1 MPYRQIH
8 LDFHTPP
15 QVTVGDRFDEAEFFA
30 TLEAAHV
37 NSLAAFAKCHHGL
50 SYFDTKV
57 GARHPGLA
65 FDLFGRIAAGARR
78 RGVELLAYFSLN
90 VDEAFAD
97 LHPEHVA
104 QFKGGAPV
112 DTQIL
117 QDGSELYWRWLCPNR
132 GDWLRS
138 FFFPHVEEC
147 LRAYPTDGVFI
158 DMAGYLPGSCHCPD
172 CLRLMRAQGL
182 DPDDEVAHNRFN
194 SATHDA
200 FARELRRRMDAIR
213 PGLRLEIGCY
223 CSFGDA
229 LHAKGVASEFYAE
242 TLPFQTGWFS
252 LPALGRYYRNSGL
265 PLVGVT
271 GRFLKN
277 WGDFGTVASPRQLK
291 YQLASQ
297 LLIGADSCV
306 GDHMRCDGRLEGA
319 VYDIIGE
326 AFRFIEPRQA
336 HCVGLRLAR
345 EAAIL
350 VPGGVDSGAHNACKQ
365 SGPTLFDS
373 LYGAAKLF
381 METHRQWTVVDPAMD
396 WGGVELLAV
405 LAAPATAAELA
416 RLAAFVASGGHL
428 LLDPAALRVA
438 PELRAAWFALAG
450 IAEARESEF
459 PGSFYV
465 VDDPALTAGV
475 PAMAHYVH
483 AAGLELVPAPG
494 AASLARQR
502 VSHFPRGRDHF
513 YGHFHGPDVADAGPA
528 ILVNGNVATLAQPLF
543 AAYLLTGYWAHRQ
556 LLDGLVRRAL
566 PRPLVSTDAPGLL
579 ELVLGEKDGRLVLQA
594 LPFVADRRHRY
605 SFESVNEA
613 VPIGPTRLDVRVPRP
628 CRRVWDPV
636 SGAELPSSCHD
647 GVVSFTLP
655 AVSEHT
661 LVALDCGNQP

>member
-15 QVTVGDRFDEAEFFA
+15 QVTVGDRFDEADFFA

-37 NSLAAFAKCHHGL
+37 NSIAVFAKCHHGL
-50 SYFDTKV
+50 SYFDTQV
-57 GARHPGLA
+57 GTRHPGLA
-65 FDLFGRIAAGARR
+65 FDLFGQIAAGARR

-97 LHPEHVA
+97 LHSEHVA
-104 QFKGGAPV
+104 MFKNGAPV
-112 DTQIL
+112 DAQTL

-147 LRAYPTDGVFI
+147 LRAHPADGVFI

-182 DPDDEVAHNRFN
+182 DPDDETDHSCFN

-200 FARELRRRMDAIR
+200 FASELRRRMDAIQ

-223 CSFGDA
+223 CAFGEA
-229 LHAKGVASEFYAE
+229 LNAKGVASEFYAE

-252 LPALGRYYRNSGL
+252 LPTLGRYYRNSGL
-265 PLVGVT
+265 PLVGIT

-277 WGDFGTVASPRQLK
+277 WGDFGTVVSPRQLK
-291 YQLASQ
+291 QQLASQ
-297 LLIGADSCV
+297 LMVGANACV

-326 AFRFIEPRQA
+326 AFRFIEPRQP
-336 HCVGLRLAR
+336 HCVGLRLLR
-345 EAAIL
+345 ETAIL
-350 VPGGVDSGAHNACKQ
+350 VPNGGDSGAHNACKQ
-365 SGPTLFDS
+365 SGPTLFDR

-381 METHRQWTVVDPAMD
+381 METQRQWTVVDPAMD
-396 WGGVELLAV
+396 WSGIELLVV
-405 LAAPATAAELA
+405 LAAPANAAELT
-416 RLAAFVASGGHL
+416 RLAAFVADGGHL
-428 LLDPAALRVA
+428 LLDPAALQVA
-438 PELRAAWFALAG
+438 PDLRGAWFALAG
-450 IAEARESEF
+450 LAEARESVF

-465 VDDPALTAGV
+465 VSAPALATGV
-475 PAMAHYVH
+475 PSMAHYVH
-483 AAGLELVPAPG
+483 APGLELTPAPG
-494 AASLARQR
+494 ATVLAGQR
-502 VSHFPRGRDHF
+502 VSPFPRDRAHF

-528 ILVNGNVATLAQPLF
+528 VLENGRVTTFAQPLF
-543 AAYLLTGYWAHRQ
+543 AAYLLTGYWVHRQ
-556 LLDGLVRRAL
+556 LLDSLVRRAL
-566 PRPLVSTDAPGLL
+566 PLPLVTTDAPGLL
-579 ELVLGEKDGRLVLQA
+579 EITLGERDGRLVLQA

-613 VPIGPTRLDVRVPRP
+613 IPIGPTQFSVRVPRP
-628 CRRVWDPV
+628 CRCVWNPV
-636 SGAELPSSCHD
+636 TVAELPSSYSD

-655 AVSEHT
+655 ATSEHT
-661 LVALDCGNQP
+661 LVVID